1 MPPPFSAIK
10 ENKTQA
16 QIKNHESN
24 QKHECLINPLKLLN
38 TLRSSSKFLV
48 EQFTILTG
56 IAAGDG
62 SRELAYLSTASCV
75 GGLNFRVRK
84 GSGCDTTAMAANV
97 RLRS

>member
-1 MPPPFSAIK
+1 MYS
-10 ENKTQA
+10 KT
-16 QIKNHESN
+16 SVSR
-24 QKHECLINPLKLLN
+24 
-38 TLRSSSKFLV
+38 LRIRSDSQELAYLSTSFKITQYLTVFFKTSV

-62 SRELAYLSTASCV
+62 SRELAYLSTASYV
-75 GGLNFRVRK
+75 GGLNFRVRN